1 MQPHVQLVPSV
12 PTRMI
17 MVESWLAP
25 SPFNHD
31 PARVGPMRFAM
42 STNSSATLRTVLAA
56 SALVERV
63 SATHVRA
70 QVIGN
75 SLAGRQTRQRMWDAF
90 CKELWEIAWL
100 TSLVG
105 GLSIAGLAL
114 AVILVQP

>member
-1 MQPHVQLVPSV
+1 
-12 PTRMI
+12 MI
-17 MVESWLAP
+17 TVESWLAP

-31 PARVGPMRFAM
+31 PARVGPMRSAM
-42 STNSSATLRTVLAA
+42 STNSSATLRTVPAA
-56 SALVERV
+56 SALVEV

-70 QVIGN
+70 QVIGH
-75 SLAGRQTRQRMWDAF
+75 AIPGRQTRQRMWDAF

-100 TSLVG
+100 ASLVG